1 MEKSILDHLYQVLVQ
16 PGVVL
21 HHLGHL
27 VVVVLRHQGLH
38 LGKEIES
45 LSFATKIFRNTK
57 LEQNSNGGNISPPT
71 ATVQAIAPFSPS
83 KEQPAPKVNPASF
96 QTGISTVGRTCEN
109 SLIYLA
115 FPFQ

>member
-1 MEKSILDHLYQVLVQ
+1 MITYLIRCTLMHYMTNMKKFILDHLYQVLVK

-45 LSFATKIFRNTK
+45 LSFATRIFRNTK
-57 LEQNSNGGNISPPT
+57 LE
-71 ATVQAIAPFSPS
+71 
-83 KEQPAPKVNPASF
+83 
-96 QTGISTVGRTCEN
+96 
-109 SLIYLA
+109 
-115 FPFQ
+115 